1 MFDSWEALPFCQHNH
16 NYKYFIVC
24 FSMFSYRQLPL
35 TFDLSSGTWLGFF
48 TSPPIG
54 DRGNKGWFLLF
65 HIAFLS
71 NCVSS
76 SVWANNRAVF
86 CPCHSN
92 LQLAWRL
99 HWSLLAAWKKK
110 KFSWPF
116 LHGSHSLFAPLYCE
130 EKEKMAHPT
139 TGDLQ
144 IFCQYCQ
151 KAELAEKWQ
160 CRKTSRYSL
169 IPFTCSRRG
178 SG

>member
-110 KFSWPF
+110 NS
-116 LHGSHSLFAPLYCE
+116 HGHSYTVPIASSHRFIVKKRKKWRTQPLAIYKSFVNIVKRRSL
-130 EKEKMAHPT
+130 
-139 TGDLQ
+139 
-144 IFCQYCQ
+144 Q
-151 KAELAEKWQ
+151 KN
-160 CRKTSRYSL
+160 
-169 IPFTCSRRG
+169 G
-178 SG
+178 SVGKRLVTV